1 MTTRTELGWA
11 LKAVLPHCG
20 SQVKQLDMVGISRSY
35 VYATDGYTAGIARC
49 DSTGVARLTSRD
61 ASDLQRWVRPTTK
74 KTEDQPVVLKVT
86 DTELHVGLL
95 DADDQLVDSTVYEL
109 DTRRPELE
117 DEIVGWI
124 RQTEHL
130 IAGGDLLA
138 YKPDLFARFDKA
150 RREETDR
157 LRLYPKCTDR
167 LGGVLVGVGLVTVGD
182 DFLGLIHGLTDD
194 GVGCGD
200 HPVLKTILT
209 ATGRAA

>member
-1 MTTRTELGWA
+1 MTTRAELGWA

-20 SQVKQLDMVGISRSY
+20 SQVKQLDTVGISRSY
-35 VYATDGYTAGIARC
+35 VYATDGYTAGIAKC
-49 DSTGVARLTSRD
+49 DSTTPARLTSRD

-95 DADDQLVDSTVYEL
+95 DADRLVDSAVYQL
-109 DTRRPELE
+109 DTRRPNLEQMLNGWVNQVDRMAEGNGEL
-117 DEIVGWI
+117 V
-124 RQTEHL
+124 
-130 IAGGDLLA
+130 

-157 LRLYPKCTDR
+157 LRLYPKDTYRGDS
-167 LGGVLVGVGLVTVGD
+167 LVGIGLVTVGD

-194 GVGCGD
+194 GVGYQQ

>member
-1 MTTRTELGWA
+1 MTTRAELGWA

-20 SQVKQLDMVGISRSY
+20 SQVKHLDTVGISRQY

-49 DSTGVARLTSRD
+49 DSTTTARLTCRD

-74 KTEDQPVVLKVT
+74 KTEDQPVVLKTT

-95 DADDQLVDSTVYEL
+95 DADDQLADSAVYQL
-109 DTRRPELE
+109 DTRRPGLE
-117 DEIVGWI
+117 DEIVGWLQ
-124 RQTEHL
+124 RADRMAEGNGEL
-130 IAGGDLLA
+130 V
-138 YKPDLFARFDKA
+138 YRPDLFARFDKA

-157 LRLYPKCTDR
+157 LRLYPKDTYRNDS
-167 LGGVLVGVGLVTVGD
+167 LVGVGLVTVGD

-194 GVGCGD
+194 GVGYGD